1 MSMNNKIYYYLDEVE
16 RLERGEYVPPVT
28 CEIDPSNKCNLDC
41 DFCMFD
47 KYRKESNEVLPWDIY
62 TKLIKELAES
72 GSKSI
77 TFTGGGEPL
86 TNPHFNQMVG
96 SALLLGFEVGL
107 VTNGVLLNK
116 VENLE
121 AFKFIRV
128 SLDAHNKK
136 DYANLKRA
144 NYFDMVLEN
153 VTKAL
158 KRNKIIGLSYVVC
171 DKNNKDLHKA
181 EQLAEDLG
189 VAYIQIKPAYINN
202 KIFTDF
208 EYPDGRPVIETKRH
222 MPTNNLPCSIA
233 ALIALVGADSNV
245 YYYCQHR
252 GKKKFSLGSLKEHT
266 FTELWK
272 KRMAIKP
279 NVSACPPCRYMNYAK
294 AYTEILEKGDLF
306 FQHRYFL

>member
-16 RLERGEYVPPVT
+16 KLQRGEYVAPVT
-28 CEIDPSNKCNLDC
+28 CEIDPSNRCNLDC
-41 DFCMFD
+41 DFCMFSS
-47 KYRKESNEVLPWDIY
+47 YRKSSNEHLPWDIY
-62 TKLIKELAES
+62 IKLIKELANA

-86 TNPHFNQMVG
+86 MNPRFNQMVG

-107 VTNGVLLNK
+107 VTNGVLLDK

-128 SLDAHNKK
+128 SLDAHNRE
-136 DYANLKRA
+136 DYLKVKNVDR
-144 NYFDMVLEN
+144 FHTVLEN
-153 VTKAL
+153 VNNGL

-171 DKNNKDLHKA
+171 EENNKNLNKA
-181 EQLAEDLG
+181 EELAEQLG

-202 KIFTDF
+202 KIFTGF
-208 EYPDGRPVIETKRH
+208 EYPDGRPVIETKRY
-222 MPTNNLPCSIA
+222 MPTDNLPCSIA
-233 ALIALVGADSNV
+233 ALIALIGADSNV
-245 YYYCQHR
+245 YYCCQHR

-272 KRMAIKP
+272 KRMGIKP
-279 NVSACPPCRYMNYAK
+279 NVSLCPPCRYMNYAK
-294 AYTEILEKGDLF
+294 AYTEILDKGDLF